1 MNEYTLPNGILVV
14 LFLEDMVERTPHS
27 SVRAIHRAVAAL
39 SDRTGRFQAGA
50 PSQGQDDAAAD
61 VVVAATMTRQ
71 QKTAAIAGIVALS
84 ADASLFLF
92 AAELT
97 LPVRS
102 CCGHVQT
109 RAKPVS
115 MIQNVKITRFFN
127 FS

>member
-1 MNEYTLPNGILVV
+1 
-14 LFLEDMVERTPHS
+14 MVERTPHS

-84 ADASLFLF
+84 ADASLFL
-92 AAELT
+92 
-97 LPVRS
+97 
-102 CCGHVQT
+102 CC
-109 RAKPVS
+109 RADPSGSFLCKDRVYDS
-115 MIQNVKITRFFN
+115 KR
-127 FS
+127 